1 MSAEF
6 YVVQSSMKIV
16 RFALAILIAGARFAP
31 ATAAHNSAE
40 PWQVMAIGD
49 SITGSCYPAQLWRL
63 LSEDHIGAFE
73 FIGSRKAR
81 ACGVE
86 GFDGHT
92 EWHPGYDPTAL
103 LSPPATGRTEPSKDG
118 AYYDGRDLHSW
129 FDEVKPDILLIHIG
143 SARASPD
150 PKIIARVVES
160 YSTILNAARARN
172 PDVVVF
178 IAQLMPLKTGSVS
191 GINAAIPAWAKAN
204 SRVNSP
210 IIVVDMN
217 SDVDF
222 QTATVDGV
230 HPNDVGTKI
239 LADRWNEAIVK
250 FLRH

>member
-1 MSAEF
+1 
-6 YVVQSSMKIV
+6 MKIV

-103 LSPPATGRTEPSKDG
+103 LSPPGTGRTEPIKM
-118 AYYDGRDLHSW
+118 APTMTVAT
-129 FDEVKPDILLIHIG
+129 FIHGLMRSNRTSCSSI
-143 SARASPD
+143 SAAPARAQIQRSSL
-150 PKIIARVVES
+150 ALS
-160 YSTILNAARARN
+160 
-172 PDVVVF
+172 
-178 IAQLMPLKTGSVS
+178 
-191 GINAAIPAWAKAN
+191 
-204 SRVNSP
+204 SP
-210 IIVVDMN
+210 IRR
-217 SDVDF
+217 S
-222 QTATVDGV
+222 
-230 HPNDVGTKI
+230 
-239 LADRWNEAIVK
+239 
-250 FLRH
+250 